1 VRGARASGGRM
12 GARAMTVERAPFGI
26 RVPGADLRGDAWI
39 PERPAANAAIVVC
52 HGFKGFKDWG
62 FFPHVSERLA
72 DAVGTLVVSFNFEGS
87 GVRESADAF
96 DDLPAFA
103 RNTFT
108 KELLDLEIILDGL
121 AAGRLGELELPPATR
136 FGLLGH
142 SRGGATCILKASVRR
157 QVRALATWA
166 SIASAERYGA
176 YAERWES
183 GLPVVIHNART
194 GQDMPLE
201 RPVLDDLRANG
212 TRLDVLSAAAAL
224 SIPWAIVHG
233 EDDESVPLTDAEA
246 LAAASGAGGRLVRIE
261 GAGHT
266 FGTGHPFEGSTPALE
281 RALEAAVEA
290 FHEGLTEEA
299 P

>member
-1 VRGARASGGRM
+1 VTVR
-12 GARAMTVERAPFGI
+12 RAPFRI
-26 RVPGADLRGDAWI
+26 RVPGADLRGDVWI
-39 PERPAANAAIVVC
+39 PPDPTPGAALVVC

-72 DAVGTLVVSFNFEGS
+72 GRTGTLAVSFNFEGS
-87 GVRESADAF
+87 GVRESTEEF

-108 KELLDLEIILDGL
+108 KELFDLEIVLDGL
-121 AAGRLGELELPPATR
+121 GAGRLGDLDVAPSTR

-176 YAERWES
+176 YMAEWES
-183 GLPVVIHNART
+183 GRPVHIHNART

-201 RPVLDDLRANG
+201 RHVLDDLRANG
-212 TRLDVLSAAAAL
+212 TRLDVLAAATGL
-224 SIPWAIVHG
+224 SIPWVIVHG
-233 EDDESVPLTDAEA
+233 EDDESVPITDAEA
-246 LAAASGAGGRLVRIE
+246 LATAAGEHGRLVRIE
-261 GAGHT
+261 ATGHT
-266 FGTGHPFEGSTPALE
+266 FGSGHPFEGPTPALE
-281 RALEAAVEA
+281 RALDAAVGV
-290 FHEGLTEEA
+290 FLEGLGKESE
-299 P
+299 